1 MLRYVEPLSEAR
13 TPPGTR
19 RVSARRGRAGEKSDF
34 FSILLGAA
42 AFRTQGGFFRRFT
55 FFGGQGEEL
64 FALPAGANF
73 EVGSSLI
80 VDMGGQ
86 EQFQRIISDRAAV
99 GEFDDG
105 QAVVKDLEGSFLPFS
120 GQYMSE
126 NEYRLS
132 LTLRAE
138 VS

>member
-1 MLRYVEPLSEAR
+1 MSEVRGFRNFDVELLIAPFSQVSR
-13 TPPGTR
+13 FTR
-19 RVSARRGRAGEKSDF
+19 HG
-34 FSILLGAA
+34 LGAA
-42 AFRTQGGFFRRFT
+42 AFRTEGGFFCRFT
-55 FFGGQGEEL
+55 FLGGQGEEL

-86 EQFQRIISDRAAV
+86 EQLQRVISDRAAV
-99 GEFDDG
+99 EEFDDG

>member
-1 MLRYVEPLSEAR
+1 MR
-13 TPPGTR
+13 TTL
-19 RVSARRGRAGEKSDF
+19 ADF

-42 AFRTQGGFFRRFT
+42 AFRTEGGFFCRFT
-55 FFGGQGEEL
+55 FLGGQGEEL
-64 FALPAGANF
+64 FALRAGANF

-86 EQFQRIISDRAAV
+86 EQLQRVISDRAAV
-99 GEFDDG
+99 EEFDDG

-132 LTLRAE
+132 LTLCAE